1 MEGDIDSSENE
12 QNSDNEFD
20 NIDDND
26 DDDDDDDDDDF
37 DGDAVT
43 DQLLK
48 IWKGVKPPNKEEHLL
63 RKRYAVVYSVKR
75 SKISLIFQTKCTF
88 DWNSHICT

>member
-1 MEGDIDSSENE
+1 MESDIDSSENE

-20 NIDDND
+20 NFD
-26 DDDDDDDDDDF
+26 DDDDDDDDDDV

>member
-20 NIDDND
+20 NIDDN
-26 DDDDDDDDDDF
+26 DDDDDDDDDF

-88 DWNSHICT
+88 DWNSRICT